1 MNVYLELFGWLGTG
15 FVIASML
22 MTSINKL
29 RILNMT
35 GSVISAI
42 YSALISAW
50 PVVALNVGLFI
61 INSAQLIRAQKQ
73 EKKEA

>member
-1 MNVYLELFGWLGTG
+1 MNVYLELFGWLGTS

-22 MTSINKL
+22 MTNINKL

-61 INSAQLIRAQKQ
+61 INSVQLFRAKN
-73 EKKEA
+73 KKEA